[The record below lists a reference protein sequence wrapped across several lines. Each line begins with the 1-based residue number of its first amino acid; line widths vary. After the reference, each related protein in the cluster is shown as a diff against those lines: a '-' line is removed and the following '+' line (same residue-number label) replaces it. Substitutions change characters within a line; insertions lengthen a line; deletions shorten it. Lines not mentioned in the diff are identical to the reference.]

1 LSDKAK
7 RAIIASFKGVSMKA
21 IAAREA
27 KNRFGSLM
35 DAAQRE
41 PVAIE
46 KHGRPVAVL
55 MSVEEYKMIK
65 SNRLQSEV
73 KAGLDQLDGHESTLF
88 GRLELH
94 DLIEGIKQQG
104 QAIRHD

>member
-1 LSDKAK
+1 
-7 RAIIASFKGVSMKA
+7 MKA

-46 KHGRPVAVL
+46 KHGRLVAVL
-55 MSVEEYKMIK
+55 MSVEEYKLIK

-73 KAGLDQLDGHESTLF
+73 KAGVAQLDSGESTLF
-88 GRLELH
+88 GRTDLH
-94 DLIEGIKQQG
+94 DLFEGIKQQG
-104 QAIRHD
+104 RATRNG

>member
-1 LSDKAK
+1 
-7 RAIIASFKGVSMKA
+7 MKA

-65 SNRLQSEV
+65 TNRLHSEV
-73 KAGLDQLDGHESTLF
+73 KAGLDQLDGSESTLF
-88 GRLELH
+88 GKTGLH
-94 DLIEGIKQQG
+94 DLFEGIKRQG
-104 QAIRHD
+104 RAIRNG

>member
-1 LSDKAK
+1 
-7 RAIIASFKGVSMKA
+7 MKA

-46 KHGRPVAVL
+46 KHGRAVAVM
-55 MSVEEYKMIK
+55 MSVEEYKQIK
-65 SNRLQSEV
+65 LGRLQSEV
-73 KAGLDQLDGHESTLF
+73 RAGLDQLETDESTVFDKAELKALF
-88 GRLELH
+88 K
-94 DLIEGIKQQG
+94 GIKARG
-104 QAIRHD
+104 RAGRHAD

>member
-1 LSDKAK
+1 
-7 RAIIASFKGVSMKA
+7 MKA

-65 SNRLQSEV
+65 ANRLRSEV
-73 KAGLDQLDGHESTLF
+73 KAGLDQLDGSESTVF
-88 GRLELH
+88 DRTGLH
-94 DLIEGIKQQG
+94 DLFEGMKRKG
-104 QAIRHD
+104 RSIRNV